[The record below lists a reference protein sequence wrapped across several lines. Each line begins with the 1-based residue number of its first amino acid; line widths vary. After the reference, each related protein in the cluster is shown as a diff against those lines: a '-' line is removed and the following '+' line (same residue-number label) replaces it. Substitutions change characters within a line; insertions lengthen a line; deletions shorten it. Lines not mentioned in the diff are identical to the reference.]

1 VLFLIVEHGRTG
13 WFCDL
18 PVADFSSIKH
28 IRTHWTFSFY
38 CIDAFD
44 KEKFAM
50 KRIARTTPILMSLV
64 LLLALL
70 AACNPSSQTSSS
82 SSSSPSTTTLTVA
95 TVNNSQMVQMEQLT
109 KQVFEKDHPNIKV
122 NFVTLPEND
131 LRSKVTQDV
140 ATNAGK
146 FDIATIGGYETPI
159 WGHNGWLQ
167 DLTPYFAKMSATDKS
182 SYNYDDLLKP
192 VMASLSYQGKAYALP
207 FYGESSMLMYNKQIF
222 AQHHLTMP
230 MHPTWDQVSAF
241 AKELNDP
248 AHGTPG
254 ILLRGQSGWGM
265 NMAPLDTMINTYGGK
280 WFDMQWKP
288 QLSSPAVQK
297 AVTTYVTLLQKYGE
311 PGAST
316 AGWQECMNLM
326 TQGKG
331 AMFYDATSFGGV
343 LETPSQ
349 SKVAGNVG
357 YVFAPTA
364 VTPNGSHWLWAWS
377 LGLVNSSKNKDA
389 AFQFITWATSTPYL
403 NLAGKTFG
411 WANVPPGTRTSL
423 YQNPDYQKAAP
434 FAQTTLDS
442 INTATP
448 DHPTLDP
455 VPYHGVQ
462 YVGIPQFESAGQQVS
477 ELMSAALANKL
488 TVPQALQQSDQ
499 ILSSQVNKDNASGY

>member
-1 VLFLIVEHGRTG
+1 
-13 WFCDL
+13 
-18 PVADFSSIKH
+18 
-28 IRTHWTFSFY
+28 
-38 CIDAFD
+38 
-44 KEKFAM
+44 M
-50 KRIARTTPILMSLV
+50 KSTARAIAILTS
-64 LLLALL
+64 LALL
-70 AACNPSSQTSSS
+70 LVTLAACSPSSQSSS
-82 SSSSPSTTTLTVA
+82 SSSTTTLTVA

-146 FDIATIGGYETPI
+146 FDIATIGSYETPI
-159 WGHNGWLQ
+159 WAHNGWLQ
-167 DLTPYFAKMSATDKS
+167 DLTPYFDKMSATDKTN
-182 SYNYDDLLKP
+182 YNYDDLIKP
-192 VMASLSYQGKAYALP
+192 VMSSLSYQGHAYSLP
-207 FYGESSMLMYNKQIF
+207 FYGESSFLMYNKQIF

-230 MHPTWDQVSAF
+230 MHPTWDQVAQF
-241 AKELNDP
+241 AKQLNDP
-248 AHGTPG
+248 ATGTTG

-265 NMAPLDTMINTYGGK
+265 NMAPLDTMINTYGGS
-280 WFDMQWKP
+280 WFDTNWKP
-288 QLSSPAVQK
+288 QLSTPAVQQ
-297 AVTTYVTLLQKYGE
+297 AVTLYANLLQKYGE

-316 AGWQECMNLM
+316 SGWQECVNLM

-343 LETPSQ
+343 LETPAT
-349 SKVAGNVG
+349 SKIAGNVG

-364 VTPNGSHWLWAWS
+364 VTTNGSHWLWAWS

-389 AFQFITWATSTPYL
+389 AFQFITWATSSQYL

-423 YQNPDYQKAAP
+423 YQNPDYIKAAP
-434 FAQTTLDS
+434 FAQVTLDS

-448 DHPTLDP
+448 DHPTLNP

-477 ELMSAALANKL
+477 ELMSAVVAGKTSVAS
-488 TVPQALQQSDQ
+488 ALQQSDQ
-499 ILSSQVNKDNASGY
+499 ILASQVNKDNASGY